1 MQKKEIAIP
10 EVVDDIEKLPVLNFG
25 KQYMNNSKIS
35 RIISTK
41 DIPIGEQI
49 KEIKILMQDSIINL
63 VNIWADPC
71 ITLSQ
76 QVTQFDMAVMDAA
89 YTIMCSGQ
97 MILTAEWIAK
107 VLSGNTKQ
115 KVTQQKLVVIRKSI
129 DKLRYIHIKID
140 CKDEMNTRRDT
151 KDKIKKYVYE
161 SYLLPL
167 DKIEAI
173 YQSNGTEIIAYPVL
187 RKPALYTYAELVQ
200 QIINVPAELLDT
212 QKYYS
217 DTDDAIL
224 IKRYV
229 IKRVAQILNKK
240 NKMHSNKISYLWY
253 ENKEAQGLYA
263 ELGYI
268 PDDNDDIWR
277 KKTKFMINK
286 IVKSTLLSLKDKKII
301 NDFEEYRTSGTK
313 NPASPVMGYQVYIGK
328 QVKNR

>member
-1 MQKKEIAIP
+1 MQKKKVVPA
-10 EVVDDIEKLPVLNFG
+10 VVDDIEKLPILNFG

-41 DIPIGEQI
+41 DILIGEKI
-49 KEIKILMQDSIINL
+49 KEIRISMKGSIINL
-63 VNIWADPC
+63 VNLWADPC

-115 KVTQQKLVVIRKSI
+115 KVTQQKLAAIRKSI
-129 DKLRYIHIKID
+129 DKLRCIHIKID

-151 KDKIKKYVYE
+151 KDKVKKYVYE

-173 YQSNGTEIIAYPVL
+173 YQSNGAEIIAYPVL
-187 RKPALYTYAELVQ
+187 RKPALYTYAELVH
-200 QIINVPAELLDT
+200 QIIDVPAELLDT
-212 QKYYS
+212 QEYYS

-229 IKRVAQILNKK
+229 IKRVAQIINEK
-240 NKMHSNKISYLWY
+240 NNLHNNRISYLWY
-253 ENKEAQGLYA
+253 ESKEAKGLYV

-268 PDDNDDIWR
+268 PDDSNDIWR

-286 IVKSTLLSLKDKKII
+286 IVKGTLLSLKVKEVI
-301 NDFEEYRTSGTK
+301 NDFEEYRASGTK

-328 QVKNR
+328 QEKNR